1 MFFQRVYG
9 SFAINE
15 RDGGVPVEKG
25 NNWAGTAGHGQ
36 CADTDDT
43 AAEKADDNTGAV
55 AENTAPFI
63 GNMPIAAMFQNPGN
77 RIVRPKAY
85 IGTKIKRNAQAG
97 DENTGSEKTNTAG
110 YGQCFRKTDRGK

>member
-9 SFAINE
+9 SFAINK
-15 RDGGVPVEKG
+15 RNSGVTIEKG
-25 NNWAGTAGHGQ
+25 NDRAGTAGHGQ
-36 CADTDDT
+36 CANTDNT

-63 GNMPIAAMFQNPGN
+63 GNMPIAAMFQNPRDG
-77 RIVRPKAY
+77 IVGAKAD
-85 IGTKIKRNAQAG
+85 IGTKIKRNAQTG